1 MKKTNRSMLERIL
14 EPSAKKSNVFF
25 LCVIVLIVFF
35 ARLSPEKD
43 LGLMQEDIFSLNDQW
58 TFISGENRFDEVT
71 LPYNIASDQRENQ
84 FSITKIIDEDFEDK
98 MYLRIRASMQDI
110 TVIAKGEIIY
120 QSERDHEGSLVFPEV
135 SMWHL
140 IKLPRN
146 MKGEILTINF
156 STNIAAFKGL
166 VNGIYYGSEG
176 ALLKDL
182 VARNYTGL
190 IVGII
195 MLLAG
200 ITSIIVSFSLR
211 KLGDRRLFY
220 IGVFSITAS
229 IWMLSELRILQ
240 FVTGN
245 RFILGGI
252 SYFMV
257 PLIGFSLIR
266 YLGIVVLMKYSK
278 SIDRISC
285 VLAICFIFLF
295 FAQLI
300 GGLPLISGLLF
311 VNGLMGLFIIWV
323 TTVILYESIWL
334 KNKRAVKYGL
344 YMSVLLA
351 SQVMEIIVF
360 FANDF
365 DRMSHFSKL
374 GDGIFLSFMLWE
386 SISYFKSILRLNQ
399 KTKLLEEMAYKDSL
413 VEGNNRASYERDL
426 DQILDSSDIQS
437 FRLVLIDINQLKQI
451 NDVFGHATGDKAIIR
466 SYQLMCKAFEN
477 IGTCYRLGGDEFAG
491 IINETKQTIFEDA
504 IKTLEQGVEH
514 ENNQQKYPFSLAIGS
529 GLYEKDHI
537 DERKK
542 FSTFFHEVDQ
552 RMYSKKKRRYSEWSQ
567 VTTQ

>member
-1 MKKTNRSMLERIL
+1 MERLNRAMLKRIL
-14 EPSAKKSNVFF
+14 QPSAKKANTFF

-43 LGLMQEDIFSLNDQW
+43 LGLMQEDVFSLNDQW
-58 TFISGENRFDEVT
+58 TVISGANRFDEVT
-71 LPYNIASDQRENQ
+71 LPYNIASEQRENQ
-84 FSITKIIDEDFEDK
+84 FSITKIIDEDFEDE

-110 TVIAKGEIIY
+110 TVYAKGQVIY

-140 IKLPRN
+140 IKLPKN
-146 MKGEILTINF
+146 MKGQILTINF
-156 STNIAAFKGL
+156 SSKIEAFKGL

-176 ALLKDL
+176 SLLKDL

-190 IVGII
+190 VVGII

-252 SYFMV
+252 SYLMV

-278 SIDRISC
+278 SIDRISF
-285 VLAICFIFLF
+285 VLATCFLFLF
-295 FAQLI
+295 FTQLI
-300 GGLPLISGLLF
+300 GGLPLFNSMFF
-311 VNGLMGLFIIWV
+311 VNVLMALLIIWV
-323 TTVILYESIWL
+323 TMVILYESICL

-344 YMSVLLA
+344 YMSVLVA

-360 FANDF
+360 FTKNF

-374 GDGIFLSFMLWE
+374 GDGIFLAFMLWE
-386 SISYFKSILRLNQ
+386 SISYFKRILRLNQ
-399 KTKLLEEMAYKDSL
+399 KTKLLEEMAYKDGL
-413 VEGNNRASYERDL
+413 VDGNNRASYERDL
-426 DQILDSSDIQS
+426 DQIFDSSDIQS

-451 NDVFGHATGDKAIIR
+451 NDVFGHTTGDKAIIR

-491 IINETKQTIFEDA
+491 IINETEQTIFDDA
-504 IKTLEQGVEH
+504 IRSLEQEIER
-514 ENNQQKYPFSLAIGS
+514 ENNRQKYPFSLAIGS
-529 GLYEKDHI
+529 GLYEKEHI

-542 FSTFFHEVDQ
+542 FSIFFHEVDQ
-552 RMYSKKKRRYSEWSQ
+552 RMYSKKKRRYSEWS
-567 VTTQ
+567 

>member
-1 MKKTNRSMLERIL
+1 MKKLNRAMVKTIL
-14 EPSAKKSNVFF
+14 EPSVKKTNAFF
-25 LCVIVLIVFF
+25 LCVILLIVFF

-43 LGLMQEDIFSLNDQW
+43 LGLVQEKFFSLNDQW
-58 TFISGENRFDEVT
+58 TVISGANRVDEVT
-71 LPYNIASDQRENQ
+71 LPYQIPSDQRGEH
-84 FSITKIIDEDFEDK
+84 FLITKTINEDFEDE

-110 TVIAKGEIIY
+110 RVMAKGEVIY

-140 IKLPRN
+140 IKLPRD
-146 MKGEILTINF
+146 MKGEILTIDF
-156 STNIAAFKGL
+156 STNIEAFKGM

-190 IVGII
+190 LVGII

-229 IWMLSELRILQ
+229 IWMFSELRILQ
-240 FVTGN
+240 FITGN

-278 SIDRISC
+278 SIDRISF
-285 VLAICFIFLF
+285 VLAACFIFLF

-311 VNGLMGLFIIWV
+311 VNVLMGLIIVWV
-323 TTVILYESIWL
+323 TTVILYESIGL
-334 KNKRAVKYGL
+334 KNKRAIKYGL
-344 YMSVLLA
+344 YMSVLVA

-360 FANDF
+360 FTKDF

-374 GDGIFLSFMLWE
+374 GDGIFLGFMLWE

-399 KTKLLEEMAYKDSL
+399 KTKILEEMAYKDSL
-413 VEGNNRASYERDL
+413 VEGNNRAAYERDL
-426 DQILDSSDIQS
+426 DQILDSIDIQS

-466 SYQLMCKAFEN
+466 SYQLMCQAFED

-491 IINETKQTIFEDA
+491 IVTETNEVVFYDA
-504 IKTLEQGVEH
+504 IKALEQGIEQ

-529 GLYEKDHI
+529 GFYEKDHI

-552 RMYSKKKRRYSEWSQ
+552 RMYSKKKRRYSEWSES
-567 VTTQ
+567 VI